1 MNADALEISALKDAA
16 EADLAGQWVYREWAR
31 LEAPAVWEE
40 NKADLARSL
49 DPAVTVPKFFACR
62 IGGELA
68 GIASVVPHDLPT
80 CPELG
85 PWLANV
91 LVLPQW
97 RRRGIGSAL
106 VRHVM
111 EYACALV
118 PACYLYTFDQVDLYQ
133 HLGWETVRQDRY
145 SGRTITIM
153 RYPAAAPAA

>member
-1 MNADALEISALKDAA
+1 MNADGVEISALKDAA

-31 LEAPAVWEE
+31 FELPAVWEQ
-40 NKADLARSL
+40 NKADIARSL

-62 IGGELA
+62 IAGKPV

-91 LVLPQW
+91 LVLPPW
-97 RRRGIGSAL
+97 RRRGMGRAL

-111 EYACALV
+111 DYSRALV
-118 PACYLYTFDQVDLYQ
+118 PTLYLYTFDQVDLYQ
-133 HLGWETVRQDRY
+133 HLGWEVVRRDQY
-145 SGRTITIM
+145 AGRAITIM
-153 RYPAAAPAA
+153 RYPAAPPP